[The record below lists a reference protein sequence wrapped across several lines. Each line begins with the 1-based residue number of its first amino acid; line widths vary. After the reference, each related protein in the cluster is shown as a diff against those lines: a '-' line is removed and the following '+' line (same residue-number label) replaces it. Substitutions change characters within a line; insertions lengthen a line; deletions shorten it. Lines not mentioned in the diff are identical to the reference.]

1 MALNSEEADVELR
14 DAVLQVLE
22 ESGALNKIKAEL
34 RCRVFQALYDS
45 KQLRERVPRSRTSH
59 FLTHSGTTEG
69 RLILSLVKDLLQQ
82 LDLSFTLSVFDVE
95 VNKAQTPLLSRK
107 EMAAALN
114 VDITTKTSLAD
125 EPLLSSLV
133 KSALKQKDSSMEHTS
148 ADHLIRRTSLQLNA
162 SDVRSMFAEQ
172 SFFAQ
177 LDKGDDV
184 QQSETTDMDAEGY
197 EDKETAN
204 TVKIAAETTGSL
216 KHELEDQPT
225 DEQDIATKGPEKN
238 NEVEVTISPPRS
250 PEKVATDAKK
260 TPGGK
265 LSPLKPLSSLKDLPK
280 LQAPS
285 KLPSLKR
292 PPPDPVK
299 PLEGDSGDDVESLG
313 EDLTSLGSD
322 SATTTLEVSV
332 SLAEIPG
339 GDYVENTIDV
349 R

>member
-1 MALNSEEADVELR
+1 MHCSAPWLEYSLLP
-14 DAVLQVLE
+14 VL
-22 ESGALNKIKAEL
+22 
-34 RCRVFQALYDS
+34 
-45 KQLRERVPRSRTSH
+45 VPTNTS
-59 FLTHSGTTEG
+59 
-69 RLILSLVKDLLQQ
+69 
-82 LDLSFTLSVFDVE
+82 
-95 VNKAQTPLLSRK
+95 QTPLLSRK

-285 KLPSLKR
+285 KLPSELMLKYKSSR
-292 PPPDPVK
+292 RM
-299 PLEGDSGDDVESLG
+299 L
-313 EDLTSLGSD
+313 
-322 SATTTLEVSV
+322 
-332 SLAEIPG
+332 
-339 GDYVENTIDV
+339 
-349 R
+349 